1 MEEIFRFAATRRIVA
16 LGENTRPFSSAW
28 FMMRR
33 RLTFSDV
40 RRSDIVLQEFRPA
53 PIIDRLRSDIRDRL
67 REYADEATGSE
78 VERTDSAWRIVQN
91 VLAEELYELNA
102 GLPNDAQVHE
112 KDRLALPD
120 GSQAIDVVYRG
131 HKFSIVRPKDR
142 RSLYLVDPSAGRL
155 PIERVGCKLFIA
167 GEPIASALLACIAR
181 LAERA
186 TAGVNSDPMTDP
198 RYMALEMLSSN
209 AAKVEAALNLAQEN
223 GFRFVES
230 YRTPDQHRRV
240 FVFERL

>member
-1 MEEIFRFAATRRIVA
+1 M
-16 LGENTRPFSSAW
+16 P
-28 FMMRR
+28 RR
-33 RLTFSDV
+33 RLTFFDV
-40 RRSDIVLQEFRPA
+40 RRFDIVLQEFRPA

-91 VLAEELYELNA
+91 VLAEELFELNA

-120 GSQAIDVVYRG
+120 GSQAIDVAYRG

-186 TAGVNSDPMTDP
+186 TAGVNSEPTTDP

-240 FVFERL
+240 FVFERSEL

>member
-1 MEEIFRFAATRRIVA
+1 M
-16 LGENTRPFSSAW
+16 
-28 FMMRR
+28 
-33 RLTFSDV
+33 
-40 RRSDIVLQEFRPA
+40 LQEFRPA

-67 REYADEATGSE
+67 REYADEATGSQ

-102 GLPNDAQVHE
+102 GLPMDAQVHE

-120 GSQAIDVVYRG
+120 GSQTIDVVYRG

-167 GEPIASALLACIAR
+167 GEPIASALLASIAR

-186 TAGVNSDPMTDP
+186 TAGVNSEPSTDP

-230 YRTPDQHRRV
+230 YRTPDAHRRV
-240 FVFERL
+240 FVFERV

>member
-1 MEEIFRFAATRRIVA
+1 M
-16 LGENTRPFSSAW
+16 
-28 FMMRR
+28 
-33 RLTFSDV
+33 
-40 RRSDIVLQEFRPA
+40 LQEFRPEL
-53 PIIDRLRSDIRDRL
+53 IIDRLRADIRDRL
-67 REYADEATGSE
+67 REYADDATGSE

-91 VLAEELYELNA
+91 VLAEELFELNA
-102 GLPNDAQVHE
+102 GLPSESQVHE

-120 GSQAIDVVYRG
+120 GSQAIDVIYRG

-142 RSLYLVDPSAGRL
+142 RSLYLSDQSAGRL

-167 GEPIASALLACIAR
+167 GEPIASALLASIAR

-186 TAGVNSDPMTDP
+186 TAGVNSDPGIEQ

-209 AAKVEAALNLAQEN
+209 AAKVEAALNLATEN

-230 YRTPDQHRRV
+230 YRTPDTHRRV
-240 FVFERL
+240 FVFERI